1 MIKDFSKE
9 RFDILIQAG
18 QSNSEGY
25 GFGNVCHPY
34 EMDER
39 VWYFN
44 SNGTFQIAQEK
55 PINNAIQSNFALSFA
70 RRYIEE
76 GMLEEGRKLLILR
89 TAVGGTGFSDNHW
102 KSSDDLY
109 LRMMEMIK
117 TVLELNPENR
127 LKALLWHQGES
138 DANNQMTFDYYY
150 GHITNLI
157 HNVRTTFSVPTLP
170 FVSGDFVPLWK
181 SKNEEKC
188 KPIVDAL
195 NAACNDGYGAFV
207 ETKGLDSNFED
218 GYPHP
223 LGWANDDI
231 HFCRRSIYHLGE
243 RYFEA
248 YRSILKSK

>member
-9 RFDILIQAG
+9 KFDILIQAG

-25 GFGNVCHPY
+25 GFGNVSNPY
-34 EMDER
+34 EMDDR

-55 PINNAIQSNFALSFA
+55 PVKNSIQSNFALSFA
-70 RRYIEE
+70 RNYIEE
-76 GMLEEGRKLLILR
+76 GMLDEGRKLLILR

-109 LRMMEMIK
+109 LCMMNMIK
-117 TVLELNPENR
+117 TVLALNPENR
-127 LKALLWHQGES
+127 LKALLWHQGET
-138 DANNQMTFDYYY
+138 DANNHMSFDYYY
-150 GHITNLI
+150 HHITELI

-170 FVSGDFVPLWK
+170 FISGDFVPLWK
-181 SKNEEKC
+181 SKNEDNCE
-188 KPIVDAL
+188 PIINAL
-195 NAACNDGYGAFV
+195 KAVCDDGLSAFV

-223 LGWANDDI
+223 LGWTNDDI
-231 HFCRRSIYHLGE
+231 HFCRRAIYRLGE
-243 RYFEA
+243 RYFDA
-248 YRSILKSK
+248 YRSLVKSK